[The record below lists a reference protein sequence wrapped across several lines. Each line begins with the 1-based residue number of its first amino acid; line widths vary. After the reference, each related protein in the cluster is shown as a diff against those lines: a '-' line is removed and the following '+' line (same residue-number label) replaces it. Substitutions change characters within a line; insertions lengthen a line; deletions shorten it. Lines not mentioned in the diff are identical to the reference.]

1 MRKAGILLPVFSVPS
16 KYGIGDFGEGAYR
29 FLDFLS
35 GSGQSYWQVLPLGPT
50 SVGDSPYQ
58 SPSSFGG
65 NPYFI
70 SPDIL
75 RKDGLL
81 KEDELREIKSGE
93 RIDYAYLYNTRFHI
107 LKTAFER
114 FDTKESAYQEF
125 CEENKDWLVDHSLF
139 FAIKKHFNNIPF
151 NMWNDGIKHR
161 ISSDMSHYRDEFRN
175 EIEFR
180 NFIQFEFYSQWKA
193 LKKYANDKGIK
204 IIGDMPIYVSYDS
217 VDVWK
222 NPSLFKLCDHLLPTK
237 VAGCPPDSF
246 SEDGQLWG
254 NPLYDWDAH
263 EKDGYTWWINR
274 LKYAFSMFDSV
285 RIDHFRGFDEYYA
298 IDYGEETAKNG
309 TWEKGPGMKLFDALK
324 KNTDEDN
331 IIAED
336 LGFITPSVKKLLSDT
351 GYAGIKVLQ
360 FAFDS
365 RDSGNGNDYLP
376 HNYPRNCIAYTGTHD
391 NQTLRSWIDT
401 ITGKELQN
409 VRNYLCDFYT
419 PKEKLNLPLIA
430 SIMKSSSR
438 ICIIPLQDYMGLSD
452 DARINTPGA
461 AFGNWNYR
469 LSWEDLGEELC
480 DTIRKIAKLY
490 DRV

>member
-1 MRKAGILLPVFSVPS
+1 MRKAGVLLPVFSVPS

-35 GSGQSYWQVLPLGPT
+35 GCGQSYWQVLPLGPT

-58 SPSSFGG
+58 SPSAYGG

-75 RKDGLL
+75 RKEGLL
-81 KEDELREIKSGE
+81 KEDEIREIEGCEK
-93 RIDYAYLYNTRFHI
+93 IDYAYLYNTRFHI
-107 LKTAFER
+107 LKTAFSR
-114 FDTKESAYQEF
+114 FDKNDKEYQEF
-125 CEENKDWLVDHSLF
+125 CEENKEWLFDHSLF
-139 FAIKKHFNNIPF
+139 YAIKKHFNNIPF

-161 ISSDMSHYRDEFRN
+161 VSSDMSHYRDEFRE

-180 NFIQFEFYSQWKA
+180 NFVQFKFYSQWYA
-193 LKKYANDKGIK
+193 LKKYANEKGIK

-222 NPSLFKLCDHLLPTK
+222 NPHLFKLDDHLLPSK

-246 SEDGQLWG
+246 SENGQLWG
-254 NPLYDWDAH
+254 NPLYRWEEH
-263 EKDGYTWWINR
+263 EKEEYTWWINR
-274 LKYAFSMFDSV
+274 LKHAFSMFDSV

-309 TWEKGPGMKLFDALK
+309 VWEKGPGMKLFDELK
-324 KNTDEDN
+324 KNVKADN

-351 GYAGIKVLQ
+351 GYCGIKVLQ

-365 RDSGNGNDYLP
+365 RDLGSGKEYLP
-376 HNYPRNCIAYTGTHD
+376 HNYPEHCVAYTGTHD
-391 NQTLRSWIDT
+391 NQTLKSWLYT
-401 ITGKELQN
+401 ITEKELQN
-409 VRNYLCDFYT
+409 VRDYLCDYYS
-419 PKEKLNLPLIA
+419 PKEELNMPLI
-430 SIMKSSSR
+430 SSLMMSNAG
-438 ICIIPLQDYMGLSD
+438 IAIIPLQDYMGLSD

-461 AFGNWNYR
+461 AFGNWKYR
-469 LSWEDLGEELC
+469 LCWDSLGEDVC
-480 DTIRKIAKLY
+480 NKIRKITKLY